1 MDTNRY
7 LVMYDIREIQN
18 FIYRTAKVKDAIG
31 ASALVEGIIE
41 ETLDNA
47 VKKIK
52 EENPNKDLRCELEW
66 HFKTEPKQYT
76 FAEDD
81 QEASDVEV
89 LYIGGGNAYVL
100 IKGKELAKEINQLM
114 AFDTMK
120 KTYSLQLAIAMV
132 PLTGN
137 YHDDYKKLM
146 RKMDQTKADMIA
158 SKPIGALPIEQI
170 EAKTGYS
177 ISDNKE
183 DENKNTLKA
192 YTKEEHKESRE
203 TYLKRQ
209 AEEHKRKDW
218 KSKER
223 QFNNYTT
230 QKGKDSTI
238 AVVHID
244 GNNMGLRI
252 RDLIQDETDYGKA
265 VNLMREI
272 SCNIQNSFETAFDKM
287 QIFFNENA
295 GKYETF
301 QYKDNFECFV
311 LKILTAGDDITYVCN
326 GKVALATV
334 EYFCK
339 EITKSQ
345 KYSLISEETL
355 KQRKIDK
362 SLEYFAFSVCAGI
375 AYVGSHFPF
384 SVAYDVAEACCESAK
399 KVAKRKNCATKNGYV
414 ENWVDFAICKNIQ
427 ARNLEQ
433 MREREYVI
441 NSKINSNINLLQRP
455 YCVVGKDAEP
465 DQKLQDFTNKI
476 RKIWNPEKGK
486 EILTRSQVKTLRN
499 VYSEGR
505 EATNLYNEF
514 LASRGKNIGDVFK
527 GDQAVY
533 YDATEMI
540 DDYISLDE
548 LMGEGN
554 NND

>member
-146 RKMDQTKADMIA
+146 RKMDQTKADMIV
-158 SKPIGALPIEQI
+158 SKPIGSLPIEQI
-170 EAKTGYS
+170 EIKTGYS
-177 ISDNKE
+177 ISADGNS
-183 DENKNTLKA
+183 
-192 YTKEEHKESRE
+192 KESIE
-203 TYLKRQ
+203 TQLKEK
-209 AEEHKRKDW
+209 AEQNKRKDW
-218 KSKER
+218 EAKRK
-223 QFNNYTT
+223 QFENYITK
-230 QKGKDSTI
+230 KGKDSTI

-252 RDLIQDETDYGKA
+252 RDLIQDETDYEKA

-272 SCNIQNSFETAFDKM
+272 SFNIQHSFETVFDEM
-287 QIFFNENA
+287 QKFFNKNA
-295 GKYETF
+295 GKDESF
-301 QYKDNFECFV
+301 QYKDDFEYFV

-334 EYFCK
+334 DYFCR
-339 EITKSQ
+339 EITKSR

-355 KQRKIDK
+355 NQMDTGK
-362 SLEYFAFSVCAGI
+362 SIEYFAFSVCAGI

-384 SVAYDVAEACCESAK
+384 SAAYDVAEACCESAK
-399 KVAKRKNCATKNGYV
+399 KTAKNKKRAKQDGLV

-433 MREREYVI
+433 MRKREYVVD
-441 NSKINSNINLLQRP
+441 SNVNLLRRP
-455 YCVVGKDAEP
+455 YCVVGKNAEP
-465 DQKLQDFTNKI
+465 EQTLQDFTAKI
-476 RKIWNPEKGK
+476 QKLKDTLAHSQIK
-486 EILTRSQVKTLRN
+486 ELRN
-499 VYSEGR
+499 VYSEGK
-505 EATNLYNEF
+505 AAANLYNGF
-514 LASRGKNIGDVFK
+514 LNSRGRKLGKVFDVK
-527 GDQAVY
+527 ESDVKESVYAVY
-533 YDATEMI
+533 YDAAEMI
-540 DDYISLDE
+540 DDYISLDK
-548 LMGEGN
+548 LMGGEAN
-554 NND
+554 HD